1 MIHIV
6 QCLCPDRHCIMAVAY
21 DDAVTDGEEAQR
33 KLQGVIKQAVDAG
46 GVINPWCGICQSR
59 DFYYEDGVTRF
70 RTMEEAMP
78 ALEQGQRD
86 QLASRAL
93 INEAK
98 KGAARN

>member
-1 MIHIV
+1 MTTPKPTV
-6 QCLCPDRHCIMAVAY
+6 KKPSGSSR
-21 DDAVTDGEEAQR
+21 R
-33 KLQGVIKQAVDAG
+33 RSSNAVDQR
-46 GVINPWCGICQSR
+46 VINPWCGICQSR

-93 INEAK
+93 INEAQ

>member
-46 GVINPWCGICQSR
+46 GDQPVVWHLPIAGFLLRRWR
-59 DFYYEDGVTRF
+59 DPLSHHGRGDAGA
-70 RTMEEAMP
+70 RT
-78 ALEQGQRD
+78 
-86 QLASRAL
+86 
-93 INEAK
+93 
-98 KGAARN
+98 GAARPARQPRPYQRS